1 MSAGD
6 ARNGLATSLDLSGR
20 VALVTGASG
29 WLGLPMAEGLAE
41 AGAEV
46 WLAARTAE
54 RLEEEVAGLRA
65 AGHDVHALVMDIT
78 DPAQVR
84 DGVDAI
90 RTGSGR
96 LDILVNNAHVGRT
109 DGLDLDD
116 DDFTH
121 AAGQATTAAWRL
133 IHHAL
138 PLLEQ
143 AAMET
148 GDASIINVSSMYG
161 KVSPD
166 HSVYPQAGIAR
177 SPLFYGAAKGGLDQM
192 TRWLAV
198 ELGPRRIRV
207 NTLSPGPFPQR
218 DLPESHPEF
227 IELLAQRTPLG
238 RIGRRDEVKGPLVF
252 LASPAA
258 SYVTGADL
266 AVDGGWTA
274 W

>member
-1 MSAGD
+1 M
-6 ARNGLATSLDLSGR
+6 TSLQDLLDLRGR

-46 WLAARTAE
+46 WLSARDRGA
-54 RLEEEVAGLRA
+54 LELAVEGLRA
-65 AGHDVHALVMDIT
+65 AGHRAHAHAMDVT
-78 DPAQVR
+78 DPSDVR
-84 DGVDAI
+84 ACIGAI
-90 RTGSGR
+90 RSRSGR
-96 LDILVNNAHVGRT
+96 LDILVNNAHVGRP
-109 DGLDLDD
+109 DALDVDD
-116 DDFTH
+116 DAAFAR

-138 PLLEQ
+138 PMLEH
-143 AAMET
+143 AATET
-148 GDASIINVSSMYG
+148 GDASIVNVSSMYG

-166 HSVYPQAGIAR
+166 HRVYPRTGMPR
-177 SPLFYGAAKGGLDQM
+177 NPLFYGAAKGGIDQM
-192 TRWLAV
+192 TRWLAAD
-198 ELGPRRIRV
+198 LGPRGIRV
-207 NTLSPGPFPQR
+207 NSLSPGPFPQR
-218 DLPESHPEF
+218 DLPEQHPDF
-227 IELLAQRTPLG
+227 IAQLADRTPLG
-238 RIGRRDEVKGPLVF
+238 RIGHRHEVKGPLVF

>member
-109 DGLDLDD
+109 AGLDLDD
-116 DDFTH
+116 DFTRV
-121 AAGQATTAAWRL
+121 AGQATTAAWRL
-133 IHHAL
+133 IHHSL

-143 AAMET
+143 AAAET

-161 KVSPD
+161 KVSPA

-198 ELGPRRIRV
+198 EFGPRRIRV

-218 DLPESHPEF
+218 DLPERNPEF
-227 IELLAQRTPLG
+227 IALLAQRTPLG

-258 SYVTGADL
+258 SYVTGSDL

>member
-1 MSAGD
+1 MS
-6 ARNGLATSLDLSGR
+6 GLARSLDLRGR

-46 WLAARTAE
+46 WLAARGREA
-54 RLEEEVAGLRA
+54 LEEETEHLRD
-65 AGHDVHALVMDIT
+65 AGHRVHALVMDVT
-78 DPAQVR
+78 DPVQVR
-84 DGVDAI
+84 DGIASIVD
-90 RTGSGR
+90 RSGR
-96 LDILVNNAHVGRT
+96 LDILVNNAHVGRP
-109 DGLDLDD
+109 DGFDVDD
-116 DDFTH
+116 DAGFAR
-121 AAGQATTAAWRL
+121 AAGQATTATWRL

-138 PLLEQ
+138 PLLER
-143 AAMET
+143 AAEET
-148 GDASIINVSSMYG
+148 GDASIVNVSSMYG

-166 HSVYPQAGIAR
+166 HRVYPQADMPR
-177 SPLFYGAAKGGLDQM
+177 NPLFYGAAKGGIDQM
-192 TRWLAV
+192 TRWLAA

-218 DLPESHPEF
+218 DLPERNPGF
-227 IELLAQRTPLG
+227 IALLAERTPLG

-258 SYVTGADL
+258 SYVTGTDL
-266 AVDGGWTA
+266 AVDGGWMA